1 MSMIQRIANRLGFER
16 RANGDNYWSNFAAL
30 QSGPV
35 NANTAQGVS
44 AVYACVGAISETVAS
59 LPLILFRRDG
69 EDRQRATDHPLYR
82 VLHDQ
87 SNEQQTA
94 LEFREWMMAA
104 VLLRGNAYAKI
115 IRGNDG
121 QVRELLPMAPDRVTV
136 LRVGTGLGYE
146 YTDYAGRVERLI
158 GSEVLHL
165 RHRLGDDGVLGVSP
179 IAAAREVIQ
188 LAISEREHGVA
199 TFNNGTRLSGI
210 LKIPGSLKAENL
222 KALKESWNSQHS
234 GGPNHGKTAIL
245 ESGVEYQTLS
255 MTLEDAEWIAARQF
269 SVEETCRLFRVPP
282 TIVGDLRHG
291 NYSNSV
297 ELARQFV
304 TMTLR
309 RHLVAWEQSIS
320 KQLLTDAG
328 RRVYFAE
335 HAVEGLLRGS
345 HVERADFYTK
355 GIDAGWMLK
364 SEARKLEN
372 LPVIQG
378 IDAAQPSSDVAT
390 RSAPFFEHRTAP
402 SSPEVHVYMPEP
414 APAPQTTVVVQPAPV
429 TVNNAFASRARQ
441 TVERNSAGE
450 IVATHI
456 EYHE

>member
-1 MSMIQRIANRLGFER
+1 MSLITRIANTLGFEK
-16 RANGDNYWSNFAAL
+16 RANGDNYWENFSTL

-35 NANTAQGVS
+35 NAATAQGVS

-59 LPLILFRRDG
+59 LPLILFKRTG
-69 EDRQRATDHPLYR
+69 EDRTRATDHPLYR

-87 SNEQQTA
+87 ANEQQTA

-121 QVRELLPMAPDRVTV
+121 QVRELLPMSPDRTTV

-146 YTDYAGRVERLI
+146 YTDYAGKVERLL
-158 GSEVLHL
+158 STEVLHL

-179 IAAAREVIQ
+179 IAAAKSVIQ
-188 LAISEREHGVA
+188 LAISERDHGVN
-199 TFNNGTRLSGI
+199 TFGNATRLGGI
-210 LKIPGSLKAENL
+210 LKVPGKLNAEQKASLSA
-222 KALKESWNSQHS
+222 SWHSQY
-234 GGPNHGKTAIL
+234 GGANAGKTALL
-245 ESGVEYQTLS
+245 EYGVDFTPVS
-255 MTLEDAEWIAARQF
+255 MTLEDAQWITARQF

-320 KQLLTDAG
+320 KQLLTEAG
-328 RRVYFAE
+328 RRLYFAE
-335 HAVEGLLRGS
+335 HQVEGLLRGDATN
-345 HVERADFYTK
+345 RADFYTK
-355 GIDAGWMLK
+355 GIAAGWMLP

-378 IDAAQPSSDVAT
+378 IDDVQATNAQAAP
-390 RSAPFFEHRTAP
+390 
-402 SSPEVHVYMPEP
+402 
-414 APAPQTTVVVQPAPV
+414 
-429 TVNNAFASRARQ
+429 
-441 TVERNSAGE
+441 
-450 IVATHI
+450 
-456 EYHE
+456 